1 MSSLEDLL
9 VDYLT
14 TEIDVSRLV
23 SSRVYVVEASTG
35 CDKPYVVL
43 RTTKTEAD
51 ITLSG
56 ESNLAKLHLR
66 FDCYGDSAKDA
77 HDVAEAVREA
87 MLVAGAFNS
96 INTDQHAEKDE
107 DSGLFKETLE
117 LAFWH
122 DRQ

>member
-51 ITLSG
+51 LTLSG
-56 ESNLAKLHLR
+56 ESNLVKLHLQ
-66 FDCYGDSAKDA
+66 FDCFAENAADA

-87 MLVAGAFNS
+87 MDLFGA
-96 INTDQHAEKDE
+96 
-107 DSGLFKETLE
+107 
-117 LAFWH
+117 
-122 DRQ
+122 